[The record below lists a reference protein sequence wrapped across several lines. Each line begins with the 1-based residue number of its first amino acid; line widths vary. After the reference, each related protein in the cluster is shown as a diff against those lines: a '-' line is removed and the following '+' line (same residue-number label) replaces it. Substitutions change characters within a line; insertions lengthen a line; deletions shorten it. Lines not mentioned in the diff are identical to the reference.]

1 MPVIFYSTV
10 DQASENIA
18 LALKQNHGFEEKG
31 NTDLG
36 EKQFAVWA
44 CGQTQLVELHSP
56 LPEADFLKD
65 FFKSDL
71 FVFASRHQSVSGA
84 PCATVH
90 APGNWAGE
98 TKYGGNANELQLTS
112 AKALQCFYDLLKANP
127 LPVFREASH
136 HGPTCLKTPSVFVEL
151 GSSEKEWSD
160 YSMAEPIAEAI
171 VEGCRSFSSKNA
183 KAALGFGGNHYL
195 AGFEN
200 LPFALSHVASKYVLD
215 FVDAAMVKQAVE
227 KTAEPVE
234 KAFVDWT
241 GCSKEQREM
250 LVASFEKTGL
260 SWEKA

>member
-1 MPVIFYSTV
+1 
-10 DQASENIA
+10 
-18 LALKQNHGFEEKG
+18 
-31 NTDLG
+31 
-36 EKQFAVWA
+36 
-44 CGQTQLVELHSP
+44 
-56 LPEADFLKD
+56 
-65 FFKSDL
+65 
-71 FVFASRHQSVSGA
+71 
-84 PCATVH
+84 
-90 APGNWAGE
+90 
-98 TKYGGNANELQLTS
+98 
-112 AKALQCFYDLLKANP
+112 
-127 LPVFREASH
+127 
-136 HGPTCLKTPSVFVEL
+136 
-151 GSSEKEWSD
+151 
-160 YSMAEPIAEAI
+160 MAEPIAEAI